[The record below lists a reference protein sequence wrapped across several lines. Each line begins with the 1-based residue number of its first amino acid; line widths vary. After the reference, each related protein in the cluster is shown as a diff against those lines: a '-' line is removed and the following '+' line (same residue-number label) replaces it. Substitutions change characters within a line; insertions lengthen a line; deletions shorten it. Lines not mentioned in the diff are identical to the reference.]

1 MDLFE
6 STRKKELSGE
16 PLASRMRPRTLDEYV
31 GQDHIVGKGRLLRR
45 AIQMDQLSSII
56 LYGPPGTGKTTLARV
71 IANTTK
77 SHFSTMNAVLAGLKE
92 LDAEIHDA
100 KERLDLYGKKT
111 ILFID
116 EVHRWNK
123 RQQDALL
130 PWVENG
136 TVILIGATTE
146 NPYFEVNAALV
157 SRSRIF
163 QLRKLEEKDLER
175 ILSDALSDKE
185 RGYGKYNVVIDDD
198 AKKHLIEVS
207 AGDARSLLNALELA
221 VETTGENFPPKDGE
235 VIHITREI
243 AEESIQQKAVLYDKE
258 GDYHFDVISAF
269 IKSLRGSDPDAS
281 MYWLSRMVKAGEDP
295 RFIFRRM
302 LILACEDVGLADP
315 FALTYVESAA
325 AAFDRVGL
333 PEGRYHLALAAL
345 YLATCEKSNSSMAF
359 FDALKSLEEEKDGDV
374 PNHLKDASRDK
385 EGFGHGEGYLYP
397 HAYRDHWVSQQY
409 LPTGLQGKVFYIP
422 SSQGYEKTIRDKV
435 LEKREVQLESVTED
449 EWEEELTHSPKNRE
463 KEIWIERAMG
473 EKSALMR
480 RLRSELLSDLEI
492 KRYSNTLTLNASRGL
507 LLWPLMR
514 LNPEGLSMAFVRNK
528 EDKEVIEHFAREF
541 EEVEKPE
548 VIISESDEKAFS
560 EIDDDLYFSVITG
573 KNVLTRLEKS
583 GKLLSEIKRHL
594 EKDGKL
600 LLLETIPKKSTRL
613 SELTDGEIS
622 AELKKAEERIYS
634 DNPLS
639 RWDETDLEN
648 LIASHFE
655 SVSIRIEK
663 SMEKRYLS
671 KESVRSWWERSYSKF
686 VDEKFK
692 DAFISSLAD
701 REVDWRSE
709 IAVIKG
715 TNSGLKK
722 KKTPSQNEWKRVHQ
736 ITK

>member
-325 AAFDRVGL
+325 EAFDRVGL

-359 FDALKSLEEEKDGDV
+359 FDALKSIEEEKDGDV

-409 LPTGLQGKVFYIP
+409 LPTGLKGKVFYIP

-492 KRYSNTLTLNASRGL
+492 RRYSNTLTLNASRGL

-548 VIISESDEKAFS
+548 VIVSESDEKAFS

-613 SELTDGEIS
+613 SELTEGEIS
-622 AELKKAEERIYS
+622 AELKEAEERIYS